1 MFVLFVICFSIE
13 TRLHSF
19 SLQTL
24 GLLIADPLQNVIELT
39 NRTDRIAEVVHVNIE
54 PQGCKTLARVEE
66 RHVVGALAAEDVIVA
81 QNLAEY
87 RRLVAQYLIV
97 IHLDHRQGRIAT
109 IEAHRYIVA
118 VVEEIADYN
127 ALIVNLFA
135 LYQTLVA
142 CVGAGVVVE
151 HQRGDHTPTRKVV
164 DRVGTKLCHRN
175 LCAVAV
181 RVERVELEGFGHNKT
196 QTKTKRVGCFDILVE
211 AVNTYLAG

>member
-1 MFVLFVICFSIE
+1 MNFELSL
-13 TRLHSF
+13 LHSF

-24 GLLIADPLQNVIELT
+24 GLLVANPLQNIIELT
-39 NRTDRIAEVVHVNIE
+39 NGTYRVAKVVDVDIQPE
-54 PQGCKTLARVEE
+54 YCESLARVEI
-66 RHVVGALAAEDVIVA
+66 RVVVGALAAENVIIT

-87 RRLVAQYLIV
+87 RRLVAQYLII
-97 IHLDHRQGRIAT
+97 IHLNHWQGRIAT

-164 DRVGTKLCHRN
+164 DRVGTNLCHRN

-196 QTKTKRVGCFDILVE
+196 QAKTERVGCLDILVE
-211 AVNTYLAG
+211 AVNTHLAG